1 MAAEHSLLLETLREI
16 VTLLSDKRVASLIK
30 SKDLED
36 TVIDFCNLVKAYG
49 TSQGLDA
56 FEEGSS
62 KTLEQILNQISQ
74 HLTTFSEHN
83 LIELKKLDFVADIKP
98 RP

>member
-16 VTLLSDKRVASLIK
+16 VTMLSDKSVASLIK
-30 SKDLED
+30 SKDLD
-36 TVIDFCNLVKAYG
+36 ATVEDFCNLVKAYG

-62 KTLEQILNQISQ
+62 ETLETNSKPNQSTSCYFQRAQLNR
-74 HLTTFSEHN
+74 
-83 LIELKKLDFVADIKP
+83 IKEV
-98 RP
+98 RLCCRH

>member
-30 SKDLED
+30 SKDLEE
-36 TVIDFCNLVKAYG
+36 TVVDFCNLVKAYG

-56 FEEGSS
+56 FEEGSG

-74 HLTTFSEHN
+74 HLVTFSEHN

>member
-49 TSQGLDA
+49 TSPGIDA

-74 HLTTFSEHN
+74 HLATFSEHN
-83 LIELKKLDFVADIKP
+83 LIELKKLDFVANIKP

>member
-74 HLTTFSEHN
+74 HLVTFSEHN

>member
-16 VTLLSDKRVASLIK
+16 ETMLSDKSVASLIK
-30 SKDLED
+30 SKDLEA

-49 TSQGLDA
+49 ISQGPDSLDQ
-56 FEEGSS
+56 GSS
-62 KTLEQILNQISQ
+62 ETVQQVLNQISQ

>member
-16 VTLLSDKRVASLIK
+16 VTMLSDKSVASLIK
-30 SKDLED
+30 SKDLEA

-56 FEEGSS
+56 LEEGSS
-62 KTLEQILNQISQ
+62 ETLEQILNQISH
-74 HLTTFSEHN
+74 HLATFSEHN

>member
-16 VTLLSDKRVASLIK
+16 ETMLSDKSVASLIK
-30 SKDLED
+30 SKDLEA

-49 TSQGLDA
+49 TSQGPDS
-56 FEEGSS
+56 FDQSS
-62 KTLEQILNQISQ
+62 SETVQQVLNQISQ

>member
-1 MAAEHSLLLETLREI
+1 MAAENSLLIETLREI
-16 VTLLSDKRVASLIK
+16 VTMLSDKSVASLIK
-30 SKDLED
+30 SKDLD
-36 TVIDFCNLVKAYG
+36 ATVIDFCNLVEAYG

-56 FEEGSS
+56 FDEGSS
-62 KTLEQILNQISQ
+62 EALEQSLNQISQ
-74 HLTTFSEHN
+74 HLATFSEHN

>member
-36 TVIDFCNLVKAYG
+36 IVIDFCNLVKAYG

-56 FEEGSS
+56 FEEGSG

-74 HLTTFSEHN
+74 HLVTFSEHN

>member
-16 VTLLSDKRVASLIK
+16 VTLLSEKSVASLIK
-30 SKDLED
+30 SKDLD
-36 TVIDFCNLVKAYG
+36 ATVIDFCNLVKAYG
-49 TSQGLDA
+49 TSQGSDA
-56 FEEGSS
+56 LEEGSS
-62 KTLEQILNQISQ
+62 ETLQQTLSQISQ

>member
-16 VTLLSDKRVASLIK
+16 VTMLSDKSVASLIK
-30 SKDLED
+30 SKDLEA
-36 TVIDFCNLVKAYG
+36 TVIDFCNLVKAYA

-56 FEEGSS
+56 FGEDSNS
-62 KTLEQILNQISQ
+62 TLEQTLNQISQ
-74 HLTTFSEHN
+74 HLATFSEHN

>member
-36 TVIDFCNLVKAYG
+36 TVVDFFFFFKAYG

-56 FEEGSS
+56 FEEGSG

-74 HLTTFSEHN
+74 HLVTFSEHN

>member
-1 MAAEHSLLLETLREI
+1 
-16 VTLLSDKRVASLIK
+16 
-30 SKDLED
+30 
-36 TVIDFCNLVKAYG
+36 VKAYG

-56 FEEGSS
+56 FEESS
-62 KTLEQILNQISQ
+62 SETFEQILNQISQ
-74 HLTTFSEHN
+74 HLATFSEHN

>member
-16 VTLLSDKRVASLIK
+16 ITLLSDKRVASLIK
-30 SKDLED
+30 SKDLEG
-36 TVIDFCNLVKAYG
+36 TVIDFCNLVEAYG

-74 HLTTFSEHN
+74 HLATFSEHN

>member
-30 SKDLED
+30 SEDLDD
-36 TVIDFCNLVKAYG
+36 TVVDFCNLVKAYG

-56 FEEGSS
+56 FEEGSG
-62 KTLEQILNQISQ
+62 KTLEQILNKISQ
-74 HLTTFSEHN
+74 HLVTFSEHN

>member
-30 SKDLED
+30 SKDLEA

-49 TSQGLDA
+49 TSQGTDALDQ
-56 FEEGSS
+56 GSS
-62 KTLEQILNQISQ
+62 EMVQQILNQISQ

>member
-30 SKDLED
+30 SKDLGD
-36 TVIDFCNLVKAYG
+36 TVVDFCNLVKAYG

-74 HLTTFSEHN
+74 HLVTFSEHN

>member
-36 TVIDFCNLVKAYG
+36 TVVDFCNLVKAYG
-49 TSQGLDA
+49 TSQGLEA

-74 HLTTFSEHN
+74 HLVTFSEHN

>member
-16 VTLLSDKRVASLIK
+16 VTLLSDKSVASLIK
-30 SKDLED
+30 SKDLD
-36 TVIDFCNLVKAYG
+36 ATVIDFCNLVKAYG

-56 FEEGSS
+56 LNEGSS
-62 KTLEQILNQISQ
+62 EALEQSLNQISQ
-74 HLTTFSEHN
+74 HLATFSEHN
-83 LIELKKLDFVADIKP
+83 LIELKKLDFVDNIKP

>member
-36 TVIDFCNLVKAYG
+36 TVVDFCNLVKAYG

-56 FEEGSS
+56 FEEGSG

-74 HLTTFSEHN
+74 HLVTFSEHN

>member
-16 VTLLSDKRVASLIK
+16 ITLLSDKRVASLIK
-30 SKDLED
+30 SKDLEA

-49 TSQGLDA
+49 TSQGTDALDQ
-56 FEEGSS
+56 GSS
-62 KTLEQILNQISQ
+62 ETVQQILNQISQ

>member
-16 VTLLSDKRVASLIK
+16 VTMLSDKSVASLIK

-36 TVIDFCNLVKAYG
+36 TVVDFCNLVKAYG

-56 FEEGSS
+56 FEEGSG

-74 HLTTFSEHN
+74 HLATFSEHN

>member
-16 VTLLSDKRVASLIK
+16 VTMLSEKSVASLIK
-30 SKDLED
+30 SKDLEA
-36 TVIDFCNLVKAYG
+36 TVEDFCNLVKAYG
-49 TSQGLDA
+49 TSQGPVSLDQ
-56 FEEGSS
+56 GSS
-62 KTLEQILNQISQ
+62 ETVQQVLNQISQ